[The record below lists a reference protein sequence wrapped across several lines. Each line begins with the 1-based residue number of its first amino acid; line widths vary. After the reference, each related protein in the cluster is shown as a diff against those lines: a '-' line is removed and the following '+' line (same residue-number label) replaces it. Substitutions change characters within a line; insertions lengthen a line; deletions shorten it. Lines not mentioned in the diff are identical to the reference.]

1 MPAKSL
7 KEAGPCRNKPKNE
20 LTLSPEEQAR
30 QDADMKLLKLVEEGN
45 VAEVKTMVDDQKQ
58 AVNVGDENGESS
70 VHKCMRIRSP
80 EAATQMLTM
89 LIEAGAFADYADS
102 YGKRPISVCMEQG
115 ESEASGLLMDALLG
129 LVDSSGGR
137 VVDLAATN
145 HKTGNTHI
153 HDACWVGNLAA
164 IRALLATGAFNGALE
179 ATNKQG
185 RASAKA
191 LVARA
196 RNRTRCA
203 SPRARLAATR
213 GALVFFVLS
222 PGVRFFP
229 SPRDGDARRRVPLA
243 QRGRASTE
251 RGARA
256 SPAHRRQQ
264 ARSVTSTARPYL
276 NIPSSLVVFM
286 HAPPM
291 HGTSPP
297 GWSVCTPLRQ
307 APHCNVCACSRM
319 RRPVRMSTPLRS
331 RLVASPRRHLKT
343 WRWPWAGR
351 TPPIT

>member
-196 RNRTRCA
+196 RIRTRCA

-222 PGVRFFP
+222 PRRRSILSVSAETAMHVAAFRSPKEVVQALNEVR
-229 SPRDGDARRRVPLA
+229 ARRRP
-243 QRGRASTE
+243 
-251 RGARA
+251 
-256 SPAHRRQQ
+256 
-264 ARSVTSTARPYL
+264 TAA
-276 NIPSSLVVFM
+276 N
-286 HAPPM
+286 
-291 HGTSPP
+291 
-297 GWSVCTPLRQ
+297 
-307 APHCNVCACSRM
+307 
-319 RRPVRMSTPLRS
+319 RPVR
-331 RLVASPRRHLKT
+331 SPRLLVPTSTSLLLSSCSCMRRQCTARAPRVGAYARL
-343 WRWPWAGR
+343 
-351 TPPIT
+351 

>member
-1 MPAKSL
+1 MTDPTKSGSTTVQHNILVSASANETSLSFHLMKYARSTFSFRRSSPAAIDRCLLLPPAAQTHTLSARRSMPAKSL

-229 SPRDGDARRRVPLA
+229 SPQRRRC
-243 QRGRASTE
+243 T
-251 RGARA
+251 
-256 SPAHRRQQ
+256 SP
-264 ARSVTSTARPYL
+264 RSARPK
-276 NIPSSLVVFM
+276 
-286 HAPPM
+286 
-291 HGTSPP
+291 
-297 GWSVCTPLRQ
+297 
-307 APHCNVCACSRM
+307 
-319 RRPVRMSTPLRS
+319 RS
-331 RLVASPRRHLKT
+331 CKH
-343 WRWPWAGR
+343 
-351 TPPIT
+351 